1 MVTYLLV
8 LCSITLTALTIL
20 ITIGAAYLS
29 LCVLFLVMEDYENTK
44 SKIRNKLNRPNDR

>member
-1 MVTYLLV
+1 MVTYLLI

-20 ITIGAAYLS
+20 ITIGAVYLS

-44 SKIRNKLNRPNDR
+44 IRIKDKLNRSRDR